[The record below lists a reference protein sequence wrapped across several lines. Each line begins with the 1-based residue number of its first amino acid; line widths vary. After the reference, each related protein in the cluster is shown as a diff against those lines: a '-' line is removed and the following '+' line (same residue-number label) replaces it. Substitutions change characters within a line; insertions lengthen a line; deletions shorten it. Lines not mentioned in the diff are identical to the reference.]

1 MLIETGHYERERAKA
16 NAHGLATARLWLRPL
31 LVTDALDFAV
41 LGGPHEVASMT
52 GHIPYP
58 LTVSRAKDWIA
69 DLDIDGKQRS
79 VMAILNR
86 GQLIGVCGYAPERP
100 NHHAIGYFVGT
111 AYWGRGFATEA
122 AGAIIARCFERTSTR
137 GIAAHH
143 FAENVASGRVLQK
156 LGFASC
162 AAGRSWCPVLRAERD
177 TMTYVLT
184 RQAFDERR
192 AGGSAVTSNAGEPL
206 S

>member
-1 MLIETGHYERERAKA
+1 MLIETGNSERERAEA
-16 NAHGLATARLWLRPL
+16 DAHGLATARLWLRPL

-41 LGGPHEVASMT
+41 LGGPREVASMT

-58 LTVSRAKDWIA
+58 LTVGSAKDWIA
-69 DLDIDGKQRS
+69 DLEVDGTQRS
-79 VMAILNR
+79 VMAILYR

-100 NHHAIGYFVGT
+100 NLHAIGYFIGT

-122 AGAIIARCFERTSTR
+122 AGAIIARCFERTSST

-143 FAENVASGRVLQK
+143 FAENIASARVLRK
-156 LGFASC
+156 LGFAPC
-162 AAGRSWCPVLRAERD
+162 AAGRSWCPVMRAERD
-177 TMTYVLT
+177 TMAYVLT
-184 RQAFDERR
+184 RQAFHERR
-192 AGGSAVTSNAGEPL
+192 AGGSAGKSIAGEPL